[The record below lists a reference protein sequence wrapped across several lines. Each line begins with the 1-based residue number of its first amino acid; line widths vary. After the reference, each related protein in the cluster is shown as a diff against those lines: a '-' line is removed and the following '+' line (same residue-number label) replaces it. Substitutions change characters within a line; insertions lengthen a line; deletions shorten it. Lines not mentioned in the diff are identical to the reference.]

1 MGMRVGEVVFQTA
14 AVGGMVGLVFGL
26 TVVLADRLLKGFSLR
41 IFSTATIGMLLGLA
55 AARLLVASGVLLYT
69 TEQVRWIIS
78 IGLYSTFGYLGTM
91 LAVRGNRD
99 EFALLIPYVRFQ
111 RAAVH
116 DAPLV
121 VDTSVLID
129 GRLPGLCQTG
139 FLSSTLAIPRFVLE
153 ELQRLADS
161 AEPLKRERGRRGL
174 DLLNDM
180 QRRPEMSITVSDFAP
195 EGDPDAPVDRQL
207 ILFARYLRARLLTL
221 DANLA
226 RMARLEG
233 VAVLHLQ
240 ELSQALSLVLATGE
254 ELELVLIKPGRDAHQ
269 AVGYLPDGGMVVVN
283 HARGLIGQSVEVVVA
298 GVLQTSAGR
307 MYFAEL
313 KNAPAAPVAK
323 TPGRA

>member
-1 MGMRVGEVVFQTA
+1 MGMRVGEVVFQSA
-14 AVGGMVGLVFGL
+14 WVGGIVGLVFGL

-55 AARLLVASGVLLYT
+55 AARLLLASGVLLYT
-69 TEQVRWIIS
+69 TEQVRWIIG

-116 DAPLV
+116 DSPLV
-121 VDTSVLID
+121 VDTSILVD
-129 GRLPGLCQTG
+129 GRLLNLCQTG

-174 DLLNDM
+174 DLLNEM
-180 QRRPEMSITVSDFAP
+180 QRRPEMNITVSDFAP
-195 EGDPDAPVDRQL
+195 EEDPDAPVDRQL

-226 RMARLEG
+226 RIARLEG
-233 VAVLHLQ
+233 VSVLQLQ

-269 AVGYLPDGGMVVVN
+269 AVGYLSDGGMVVVN
-283 HARGLIGQSVEVVVA
+283 HARGLIGQSVQVVIA

-313 KNAPAAPVAK
+313 KNAPTGAALAK
-323 TPGRA
+323 QP